1 MTTSKTIILATA
13 FVGMLTHVALAGD
26 PRCAKM
32 SSPQACNCA
41 MENGGQIKEDFG
53 RQVWRSPH
61 RKSPMF
67 VAYMA
72 CVNSKTQAH

>member
-13 FVGMLTHVALAGD
+13 LMGMLSSVAYAGD
-26 PRCAKM
+26 PRCTKM

-41 MENGGQIKEDFG
+41 MENGGVIKEDFG
-53 RQVWRSPH
+53 RQVWRAPH

-67 VAYMA
+67 IAYMT
-72 CVNSKTQAH
+72 CVNAKTSAH